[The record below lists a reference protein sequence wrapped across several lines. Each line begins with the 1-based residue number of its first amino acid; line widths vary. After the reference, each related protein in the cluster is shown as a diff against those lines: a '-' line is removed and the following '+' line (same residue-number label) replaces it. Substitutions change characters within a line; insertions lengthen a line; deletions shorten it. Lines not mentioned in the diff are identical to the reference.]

1 MLAMTRRAVV
11 AKRAGN
17 PTLSAGGQSALAEYA
32 YALHHEQDLS
42 ADTRRN
48 YLSDLRQFAAWCE
61 GTWGD
66 GQGDVERFAPAAVT
80 TPTIPAY
87 RAHLQAVARLA
98 PATSN
103 RHLVSLKRYCA
114 WACDRGLVAL
124 DPARPV
130 KLVPRVPTPPRH
142 LSDKE
147 EAALLAVVT
156 AHGTPR
162 DRTLLVTAL
171 HTGLRAEELCNLQR
185 ADLAI
190 AARSG
195 QVTVYGKRNKYRE
208 MPLNSTARA
217 ALGAWLATLPPDTA
231 CLFPSRRGGGQRC
244 RAAPRRAARDR
255 GRGGLRTGVRGIVVA
270 IGIAS
275 VPDFARIARAAAISE
290 RERDYVA
297 AAHAIGASPGR
308 IMRRHVLPN
317 VVPPLLIQL
326 SVALSFA
333 VLLEAG
339 LSFLGLGIQPPQPS
353 WGSMLQVARTYLYQV
368 PSYTVVVGLALS
380 MLLIGFNF
388 IADALRDILDPRL
401 NRELR

>member
-1 MLAMTRRAVV
+1 M
-11 AKRAGN
+11 
-17 PTLSAGGQSALAEYA
+17 
-32 YALHHEQDLS
+32 
-42 ADTRRN
+42 
-48 YLSDLRQFAAWCE
+48 
-61 GTWGD
+61 
-66 GQGDVERFAPAAVT
+66 
-80 TPTIPAY
+80 
-87 RAHLQAVARLA
+87 
-98 PATSN
+98 
-103 RHLVSLKRYCA
+103 
-114 WACDRGLVAL
+114 
-124 DPARPV
+124 
-130 KLVPRVPTPPRH
+130 KLVPRVPAPPRH
-142 LSDKE
+142 LSDKD
-147 EAALLAVVT
+147 EAALLAAVT

-171 HTGLRAEELCNLQR
+171 HTGLRAAELCDLQR
-185 ADLAI
+185 ADLTI